1 MILYLDK
8 NLYLYKSVPN
18 GPIFRDVEIVIEAE
32 TAIYTVIDIGLS
44 FMLCVCAY
52 VYMYIGIY
60 VTYMV
65 LFDNRDYLVII
76 VRGSIKGPHKI
87 KYLN

>member
-1 MILYLDK
+1 M
-8 NLYLYKSVPN
+8 
-18 GPIFRDVEIVIEAE
+18 IEAE

-44 FMLCVCAY
+44 FMLCVRAY

-60 VTYMV
+60 VMYMV